1 MWGQGREKTECVERM
16 GGGGGLQVTLA
27 ELRFQHTYL
36 DTHRD
41 TKGDKKQIT
50 ESNQVKV
57 RK

>member
-1 MWGQGREKTECVERM
+1 MWGQGREKTERVERM

-27 ELRFQHTYL
+27 ELQFQHIYL
-36 DTHRD
+36 DTHTD
-41 TKGDKKQIT
+41 TEGDTKQIT